1 MDPVR
6 NPYSAGAGTP
16 PPALTGRDAVLADF
30 DVAVQR
36 LGLGRHANSV
46 VLTGLRGAGKT
57 VLLREF
63 ERVAAKHGWVVGAV
77 EAGAGMPFVEDLG
90 SAAREALLELSTGA
104 RMAARARRAM
114 EVFRSF
120 QVTWRLPD
128 LGDLSAGFDAAAGR
142 ADSGLLARD
151 LRALLC
157 EVGALARERGAGVLF
172 TVDELQFLDT
182 EHLEALIVAL
192 HRIAQDRLPLL
203 VAAAG
208 LPSVPGLLGE
218 AKSYSERLFDF
229 RIVNSL
235 GRADAE
241 AAVVQPAA
249 SEGVAWRDDAIA
261 QLLERTRGYPYFL
274 QEFAGQA
281 WNAATATNEI
291 TAADVVAAIPTA
303 IDALD
308 AGFFN
313 VRVDRTTDAE
323 RQCLVAMAAL
333 GDGPYRGADIAEC
346 SDDARLGSLVER
358 GLCYPLRTDEY
369 DFTVPLFADYVRRR
383 FCDRA

>member
-1 MDPVR
+1 M
-6 NPYSAGAGTP
+6 
-16 PPALTGRDAVLADF
+16 
-30 DVAVQR
+30 
-36 LGLGRHANSV
+36 
-46 VLTGLRGAGKT
+46 
-57 VLLREF
+57 
-63 ERVAAKHGWVVGAV
+63 
-77 EAGAGMPFVEDLG
+77 
-90 SAAREALLELSTGA
+90 
-104 RMAARARRAM
+104 
-114 EVFRSF
+114 
-120 QVTWRLPD
+120 
-128 LGDLSAGFDAAAGR
+128 
-142 ADSGLLARD
+142 
-151 LRALLC
+151 
-157 EVGALARERGAGVLF
+157 LF
-172 TVDELQFLDT
+172 TVDELQFLET

-203 VAAAG
+203 VAVAG

-249 SEGVAWRDDAIA
+249 SEGVEWRDDAIA

-281 WNAATATNEI
+281 WNAAAATNEI
-291 TAADVVAAIPTA
+291 TAADVLGAIPTA

-333 GDGPYRGADIAEC
+333 GDGPYRRADIAEC
-346 SDDARLGSLVER
+346 SDDDRLGSLVAR

-383 FCDRA
+383 FGVRA